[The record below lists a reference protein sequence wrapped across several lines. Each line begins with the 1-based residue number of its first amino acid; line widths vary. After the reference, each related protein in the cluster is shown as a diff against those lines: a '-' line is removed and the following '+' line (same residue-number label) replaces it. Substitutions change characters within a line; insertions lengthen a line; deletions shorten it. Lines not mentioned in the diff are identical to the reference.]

1 MAADLPTYMKEYTHL
16 FNKTNFDRLPDHTQ
30 WNHEIKL
37 TENTPSEL
45 QAKIYPMTLKEEEE
59 LNTFI
64 DENLK
69 SGRIQVLKSQYAAPY
84 FFIPKKDGSKQLDQM
99 ANISNNKSMRNHHER
114 RSCSY
119 ACNLFFGIL
128 NFPAPTVRTF
138 YSCSSITRR
147 TVLLST
153 PMPKLVKFT
162 LFNLPSTTTASTAP
176 GNDRQ
181 QLDLHQLHLSVFR
194 LGGEAKVNEK
204 ALWEEA
210 AQQMGL
216 RANEMDTFSSSAA
229 SQLNKERRL
238 ALASGSPAPPPSCSL
253 SSLSQQATSTPA
265 SASSSTL
272 SPSLGSAS
280 TLSSSLPS
288 IAQHLSRVYKLYLT
302 FFDQAIQENIANR
315 AKAQSAMQAT
325 ASAQAKVQAA
335 AVHAQTQT
343 AAAAQAHTTH
353 TLIPHSIPLAQF
365 LTQYVGLLPPYVESL
380 TTHECFMLIEWM
392 QLSEAELRVKTKGQ
406 EGLMGVVDMIRETLQ
421 EMREGQSS
429 GVRECPGF
437 TTSVAVGI
445 VLPGMKPGPPTAPP
459 PSGPVPPVPGQDG
472 GGGKGGKAKAL
483 PQGDDEWDDEQRRA
497 VIPATKFISS
507 GLKGEPL
514 PPPEPKMGSKAS
526 FEVVYKL
533 ISECNITET
542 SLDNTMDSVIVPAER
557 LPEHHA
563 LLDKVSQACSEID
576 TKLAMIH
583 DVLQQENYIK
593 RMIIITLLTK
603 ADWERRYV
611 LTVDTLKS
619 MLAEIQYLVGLYN
632 QAIRSLMETFQN
644 TVTSHGHDAA
654 VQQLPSWVQVQL
666 QQQAAVAASQNQ
678 QQPGSSGGPVQ
689 YTPEEFAA
697 MDPEQRAQ
705 ARSLQRAQE
714 ADLEMRKFRE
724 GFQKEG
730 PEEVIRWVENRCRP
744 LKSVYEE
751 YLEQRRV
758 LEERLKEREREIEE
772 EEEERKYTAMGR
784 RRWSLRN
791 EDGSD
796 RDADGEDGEG
806 EGESDFEGSIASGP
820 RDGRDERGSR
830 LSLFTGKSRMAV
842 VKSEWSSEGGLGL
855 PFTEEEHAAAVL
867 FVQCATQ
874 EFGSLPATAQM
885 LSWDTDLTVEEKKEY
900 HRLHDRGYRQ
910 YQEYGPKTA
919 LLHLLMGQDS
929 TTKRF
934 IVIGYV
940 LSYQYHVFATGT
952 KRYILTLDQLEEWVE
967 DYADIIDEFI
977 ERKNAMHREQVEA
990 HMRSMGRSL
999 DLSGVDIGAL
1009 TGKKSRN
1016 SKISSKRKK
1025 KEKGVLGD
1033 EEEEAKMGELLGGV
1047 VDFLE
1052 KYRARM

>member
-1 MAADLPTYMKEYTHL
+1 MRAPNITHIFFQSQKTADDLLEHIASVFGLDLMQNCAFEKFDDDFLDKVEEIRIEAPNKREGFFAVAYNRMIKKLARLKPRIKVITVPVRERVDSDYALRDWLRDSTREWNFPIPTGPGT
-16 FNKTNFDRLPDHTQ
+16 
-30 WNHEIKL
+30 
-37 TENTPSEL
+37 
-45 QAKIYPMTLKEEEE
+45 IYPFADKAHFDTTYRAICAHK
-59 LNTFI
+59 
-64 DENLK
+64 
-69 SGRIQVLKSQYAAPY
+69 
-84 FFIPKKDGSKQLDQM
+84 
-99 ANISNNKSMRNHHER
+99 NISLD
-114 RSCSY
+114 
-119 ACNLFFGIL
+119 LFRL
-128 NFPAPTVRTF
+128 
-138 YSCSSITRR
+138 
-147 TVLLST
+147 
-153 PMPKLVKFT
+153 T
-162 LFNLPSTTTASTAP
+162 LPPSTTTASTAP

-194 LGGEAKVNEK
+194 LGGEAK
-204 ALWEEA
+204 ALT
-210 AQQMGL
+210 QQ
-216 RANEMDTFSSSAA
+216 
-229 SQLNKERRL
+229 
-238 ALASGSPAPPPSCSL
+238 
-253 SSLSQQATSTPA
+253 QQAVQA
-265 SASSSTL
+265 H
-272 SPSLGSAS
+272 
-280 TLSSSLPS
+280 
-288 IAQHLSRVYKLYLT
+288 AQ
-302 FFDQAIQENIANR
+302 
-315 AKAQSAMQAT
+315 
-325 ASAQAKVQAA
+325 ASAQAKVQ
-335 AVHAQTQT
+335 

-353 TLIPHSIPLAQF
+353 TLIPHGIPLTQF

-472 GGGKGGKAKAL
+472 GSGKGGKAKAL

-514 PPPEPKMGSKAS
+514 PPPEPKVGSKAL

-533 ISECNITET
+533 ISEFMET
-542 SLDNTMDSVIVPAER
+542 SLDNTMDSIIVPAER
-557 LPEHHA
+557 LPEHRA

-576 TKLAMIH
+576 SKLAMIY

-593 RMIIITLLTK
+593 RMIIIASQVVYQRTLLTK
-603 ADWERRYV
+603 ADWECRYV
-611 LTVDTLKS
+611 LTVDILKS

-632 QAIRSLMETFQN
+632 QAIRSLMETFQS

-666 QQQAAVAASQNQ
+666 QQQAAVAASSNQ
-678 QQPGSSGGPVQ
+678 QRSGSSGGPVQ

-730 PEEVIRWVENRCRP
+730 PEDVIRWIENR
-744 LKSVYEE
+744 S
-751 YLEQRRV
+751 
-758 LEERLKEREREIEE
+758 
-772 EEEERKYTAMGR
+772 MGR

>member
-1 MAADLPTYMKEYTHL
+1 MP
-16 FNKTNFDRLPDHTQ
+16 
-30 WNHEIKL
+30 
-37 TENTPSEL
+37 PSGPGT
-45 QAKIYPMTLKEEEE
+45 IYPFADKAHFDTTYRAICAHK
-59 LNTFI
+59 
-64 DENLK
+64 
-69 SGRIQVLKSQYAAPY
+69 
-84 FFIPKKDGSKQLDQM
+84 
-99 ANISNNKSMRNHHER
+99 NIS
-114 RSCSY
+114 
-119 ACNLFFGIL
+119 LD
-128 NFPAPTVRTF
+128 
-138 YSCSSITRR
+138 
-147 TVLLST
+147 LSR
-153 PMPKLVKFT
+153 LT
-162 LFNLPSTTTASTAP
+162 LLPSTTAASTAP

-204 ALWEEA
+204 ALWEEV

-216 RANEMDTFSSSAA
+216 GADEMDTFSPSAA
-229 SQLNKERRL
+229 QPQRPFSDSNKERRL
-238 ALASGSPAPPPSCSL
+238 ALASGSPAPPPSRSL
-253 SSLSQQATSTPA
+253 SSLPQQATSTP
-265 SASSSTL
+265 SSSSSSTL
-272 SPSLGSAS
+272 SPSLGLAS

-302 FFDQAIQENIANR
+302 FFDQAIQENIAQNR
-315 AKAQSAMQAT
+315 AKAQAAMQAT
-325 ASAQAKVQAA
+325 AQQSKAQAQSKAAQQQQSSSSTAPKQPQQKPLQTRTQALTQQQQAVQARAQAAAQAKAQAA
-335 AVHAQTQT
+335 AAHAQAQA

-353 TLIPHSIPLAQF
+353 TLIPHGIPLAQF

-380 TTHECFMLIEWM
+380 TAHERFMLIEWT

-472 GGGKGGKAKAL
+472 GSGKGGKAKAL

-542 SLDNTMDSVIVPAER
+542 SLDNTMDSIIVPAER

-593 RMIIITLLTK
+593 RMIIIASQVVYQKTLLTK

-730 PEEVIRWVENRCRP
+730 PEEVIRWIENRCRP